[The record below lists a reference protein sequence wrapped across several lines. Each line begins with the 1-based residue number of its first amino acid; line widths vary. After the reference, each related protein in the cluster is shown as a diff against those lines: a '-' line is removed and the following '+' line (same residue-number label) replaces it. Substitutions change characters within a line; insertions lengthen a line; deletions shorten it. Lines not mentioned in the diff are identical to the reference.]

1 MERAQEAILTLLQKY
16 LPYALEARTGE
27 TQSGEFPRVA
37 AEYPHVDLPLP
48 NRYEL
53 AYDDKHT
60 LFGTGDFPVVV
71 ILPGSTTIDVKLT
84 TGYLMDMSHNIAI
97 VVLLKHGDPSI
108 LQRQRSRYAEAI
120 VEVLLTHQQDPVI
133 GRERISYDEW
143 EIRYDKVLWREDER
157 SFLGSVFVQVRCRER
172 ERYSAVG

>member
-1 MERAQEAILTLLQKY
+1 MERAQEAILVLLKKY
-16 LPYALEARTGE
+16 LPYALETRTGE
-27 TQSGEFPRVA
+27 TQPADFQRIEGD
-37 AEYPHVDLPLP
+37 YPYVDLPLP

-60 LFGTGDFPVVV
+60 LFGTGDFPVIV

-84 TGYLMDMSHNIAI
+84 TGYLMDLSHNIAI
-97 VVLLKHGDPSI
+97 VALLKHNDPSI
-108 LQRQRSRYAEAI
+108 LQRQRARYAEAI
-120 VEVLLTHQQDPVI
+120 VEVLLTHQQDPVV
-133 GRERISYDEW
+133 GGERISYDDW

-172 ERYSAVG
+172 VRYPS